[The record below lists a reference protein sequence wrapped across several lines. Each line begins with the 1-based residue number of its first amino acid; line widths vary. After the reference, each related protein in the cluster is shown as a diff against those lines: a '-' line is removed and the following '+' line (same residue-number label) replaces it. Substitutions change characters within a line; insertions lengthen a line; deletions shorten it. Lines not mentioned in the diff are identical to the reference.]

1 MFRFSSRTE
10 VNRQFKLT
18 DLFRQMNASKDARKD
33 AADVEKV
40 VLKNVLSPT
49 TLNCA
54 PDKEIKEVYVFEI
67 TVASRRVPE
76 VFIKELDNSI
86 KLHTLFNV
94 RNDDYELSMISYK
107 TGPAKGKYF
116 ATNWECDDDFPVPP
130 AGNVAELY
138 KFILSKFL
146 KYPPFESETAGEYVK
161 RNNRLAKL
169 DFQVSATEAAIA
181 RESQS
186 KRKFEYN
193 ERLRKYRE
201 ERERLLVKEKEI

>member
-1 MFRFSSRTE
+1 MFAFSSRTQ
-10 VNRQFKLT
+10 VDKSFRLS
-18 DLFRQMNASKDARKD
+18 DLFKQMNADKEVKKD
-33 AADVEKV
+33 AAGITGV

-49 TLNCA
+49 TLNCD
-54 PDKEIKEVYVFEI
+54 PSGEIKEVYVFEI
-67 TVASRRVPE
+67 IVASQYVPE
-76 VFIKELDNSI
+76 RFIKALDGSI

-146 KYPPFESETAGEYVK
+146 KYPPFESETAGEFVH
-161 RNNRLAKL
+161 RNNRLAKR
-169 DFQVSATEAAIA
+169 QGSM
-181 RESQS
+181 
-186 KRKFEYN
+186 
-193 ERLRKYRE
+193 
-201 ERERLLVKEKEI
+201 